1 MYLIKSLDKPDL
13 SPCDVF
19 AKQLIPVDFRL
30 GDGLVT
36 LDKFSWMKHLELVE
50 ALC

>member
-1 MYLIKSLDKPDL
+1 MLLIKSLDKPAF
-13 SPCDVF
+13 SPWNVF
-19 AKQLIPVDFRL
+19 AQQLIPADFSL

-36 LDKFSWMKHLELVE
+36 LDKLPWIQHLELVE

>member
-1 MYLIKSLDKPDL
+1 MLLIKSLDKPDL
-13 SPCDVF
+13 SPWNVF
-19 AKQLIPVDFRL
+19 AKQLIPADFSL

-36 LDKFSWMKHLELVE
+36 LDKFSWIKHLELVE